1 MVAIFGEVEA
11 GESFSAGVG
20 DEKLAVLPGIVKHN
34 STPTRQ
40 KEKQESFTNNSK
52 KSWVNSSNPCVLKKK
67 DGYQFRDKYTSI

>member
-1 MVAIFGEVEA
+1 MNVPHADVGLVTAFPSHHVVAVLGKVQA

-52 KSWVNSSNPCVLKKK
+52 KS
-67 DGYQFRDKYTSI
+67 

>member
-34 STPTRQ
+34 GTPTRQ
-40 KEKQESFTNNSK
+40 KKQESFTNNFK
-52 KSWVNSSNPCVLKKK
+52 KS
-67 DGYQFRDKYTSI
+67 